1 MAAKQKITVT
11 RTRTK
16 TRVKRTAAPA
26 TKGGRKRCPTCGRY
40 Y

>member
-11 RTRTK
+11 RTRTR
-16 TRVKRTAAPA
+16 TRVRKSSG
-26 TKGGRKRCPTCGRY
+26 TKGGRKRCPTCGKY

>member
-11 RTRTK
+11 RTRT
-16 TRVKRTAAPA
+16 RTKKSS
-26 TKGGRKRCPTCGRY
+26 TKKGGRKRCPVCGRY

>member
-16 TRVKRTAAPA
+16 TRAKRTAASA
-26 TKGGRKRCPTCGRY
+26 TKGGRKRCPNCGRY

>member
-16 TRVKRTAAPA
+16 TRAKKAAAA